1 MKILFCLG
9 SLNRGGAERVVSN
22 LANYFIKYNEVSIV
36 ITSPDLPQY
45 ELDKNIIVYH
55 LDKKRE
61 SNNIIYK
68 NLKRI
73 YKLNKI
79 VRKDKPDIIISFLP
93 EPSYRVLL
101 LKKIRKIPVIVSVRN
116 DPNVEYKSKINNL
129 VMKILYP
136 LADGFVFQTEDAKN
150 YFNKKIQSKSVIIPN
165 SIKETFI
172 QREIYTGEKDK
183 IIVNIGRLEKQ
194 KNQELL
200 IEAFNDVK
208 DEFLDYN
215 LYIYGEG
222 TLKENL
228 KNKIKEMDL
237 ENRVF
242 LKGEVENIEEK
253 IEKSSV
259 FVLSSKY
266 EGMPNALMEAMALGV
281 PCISTDCPC
290 GGPKFLIQ
298 NGVNGILAKVDKKE
312 EIVQG
317 IRKILSDEN
326 FANDISKNA
335 IKIREKLNP
344 KVINFKWK
352 NYIEKIIKEN

>member
-1 MKILFCLG
+1 M
-9 SLNRGGAERVVSN
+9 
-22 LANYFIKYNEVSIV
+22 
-36 ITSPDLPQY
+36 
-45 ELDKNIIVYH
+45 
-55 LDKKRE
+55 
-61 SNNIIYK
+61 
-68 NLKRI
+68 
-73 YKLNKI
+73 
-79 VRKDKPDIIISFLP
+79 
-93 EPSYRVLL
+93 
-101 LKKIRKIPVIVSVRN
+101 KKIRKIPVIVSVRN

>member
-36 ITSPDLPQY
+36 ITSPDVPQY

-116 DPNVEYKSKINNL
+116 DPNVEYNSKINNL

-165 SIKETFI
+165 PIKETFI
-172 QREIYTGEKDK
+172 QQDIYTGEKDK

-222 TLKENL
+222 TL
-228 KNKIKEMDL
+228 
-237 ENRVF
+237 
-242 LKGEVENIEEK
+242 
-253 IEKSSV
+253 
-259 FVLSSKY
+259 
-266 EGMPNALMEAMALGV
+266 
-281 PCISTDCPC
+281 
-290 GGPKFLIQ
+290 
-298 NGVNGILAKVDKKE
+298 
-312 EIVQG
+312 
-317 IRKILSDEN
+317 
-326 FANDISKNA
+326 
-335 IKIREKLNP
+335 
-344 KVINFKWK
+344 
-352 NYIEKIIKEN
+352 

>member
-22 LANYFIKYNEVSIV
+22 LANYFIKCNKVSIV

-45 ELDKNIIVYH
+45 ELDKNITVYH

-79 VRKDKPDIIISFLP
+79 VKKDNPDIIISFLP
-93 EPSYRVLL
+93 EPSYRILL
-101 LKKIRKIPVIVSVRN
+101 LKPIRKIPTIVSVRN
-116 DPNVEYKSKINNL
+116 DPNVEYKSKLNFWA
-129 VMKILYP
+129 MKILYP
-136 LADGFVFQTEDAKN
+136 LADGFVFQTEDAKH
-150 YFNKKIQSKSVIIPN
+150 YFNKKIQCKSVIIANPL
-165 SIKETFI
+165 KEAFV
-172 QREIYTGEKDK
+172 QRKIYAGEKDK

-194 KNQELL
+194 KNHELL
-200 IEAFNDVK
+200 IEAFNDIK
-208 DEFLDYN
+208 EEFLDYN
-215 LYIYGEG
+215 LFIYGEG

-228 KNKIKEMDL
+228 KNKIKKMDL

-259 FVLSSKY
+259 FILSSKY

-312 EIVQG
+312 DLVQG
-317 IRKILSDEN
+317 IRKILSDEK

-344 KVINFKWK
+344 SVINLKWK